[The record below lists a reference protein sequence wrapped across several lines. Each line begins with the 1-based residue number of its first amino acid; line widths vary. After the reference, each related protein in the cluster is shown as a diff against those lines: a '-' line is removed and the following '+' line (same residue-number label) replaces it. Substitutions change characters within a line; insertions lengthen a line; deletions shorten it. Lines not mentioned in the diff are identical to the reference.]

1 MNQVNC
7 LAVYFKGNNKDYVI
21 TRIDRELVES
31 WEYFELLA
39 DKRLDTFLSELK
51 LISNL
56 QNEKI
61 IWIRSVFYFKSNNK
75 SNVIRDWLILVILHL
90 TIKTKHLTYL
100 SRTFTISKRKTE
112 ELSNLKNFHR
122 FRGFALHCES
132 AKSAEN
138 WQDFL
143 WILGSRLDY
152 FLSELKL
159 ISNLQNQQKIESW
172 QPFDWKITTGV
183 AGLIEIALFLLHCGS
198 DIEN

>member
-7 LAVYFKGNNKDYVI
+7 LADHVI
-21 TRIDRELVES
+21 TRIDRESVES

-75 SNVIRDWLILVILHL
+75 GNVIRDWLILVILHL
-90 TIKTKHLTYL
+90 TFKTKHLTYW

-112 ELSNLKNFHR
+112 EPSNLKNFHR
-122 FRGFALHCES
+122 FRGFALHYES

-143 WILGSRLDY
+143 
-152 FLSELKL
+152 
-159 ISNLQNQQKIESW
+159 
-172 QPFDWKITTGV
+172 
-183 AGLIEIALFLLHCGS
+183 
-198 DIEN
+198 